1 MFLCAKTPP
10 HFLWCFCPP
19 SIYIKISFPPEPCFC
34 LLHTCQIEFKRHQ
47 PDSMF
52 LCFERSINIL
62 YYSVH
67 LLYIKITLRT
77 TQVVSIF
84 AGSKLESMEMKLYE
98 RILLIMSSKE
108 QEGYGC
114 GFLALLKM
122 FEIGYQDFGW
132 NFISICSKGQ
142 TAVVCLL
149 PSGFCPKCLI
159 LNFEWALSS
168 FFSKEC
174 RTCPCFLLPGSAQNA
189 QNKYFNS
196 PMKPP
201 LSLRVHAIHLVL

>member
-1 MFLCAKTPP
+1 MPS
-10 HFLWCFCPP
+10 CFSAP
-19 SIYIKISFPPEPCFC
+19 
-34 LLHTCQIEFKRHQ
+34 KRH
-47 PDSMF
+47 PISYDV
-52 LCFERSINIL
+52 
-62 YYSVH
+62 SVR
-67 LLYIKITLRT
+67 LLYISKYLFPQNHVSVCYTPAKSDSKDINQIRCSSASKD
-77 TQVVSIF
+77 QSIF
-84 AGSKLESMEMKLYE
+84 HTMLSTFYKSKSHFVQRMLVSVFARSKLESMEMKLYE

-168 FFSKEC
+168 FFSKVC
-174 RTCPCFLLPGSAQNA
+174 RTYPCSLLPGSVQNVRI
-189 QNKYFNS
+189 S
-196 PMKPP
+196 T
-201 LSLRVHAIHLVL
+201 